1 MKKLLLGLIFSSCLF
16 LCSCGETENT
26 GVVYT
31 MDTVVTVSIYNDD
44 NFKEHFNKIKEIYKE
59 VDLVSNDYKSGKDSI
74 SIYDLNHEREA
85 YVSNTLLDIL
95 KESIRIYEK
104 TEGYFNPFIGS
115 LSHKWKDCMKENKVL
130 DSTTIN
136 DELEIMKNTSLRI
149 DGNHISIV
157 GDGNIDLGGIAKG
170 YATDVAKKYLE
181 DNQISSYYIDAG
193 NSSIAIGNK
202 MGKEY
207 TIGLSKPYDFNGYI
221 GIIKDKDKVI
231 SCSSPQ
237 NQYVNIDGNIYH
249 HLINPFNGYPSNKY
263 DSIFVFK
270 QNALEGD
277 AYSTALFNMGFD
289 KAVNFAKIN
298 NLDILMYSKDK
309 ILFQTEGVKLYE

>member
-1 MKKLLLGLIFSSCLF
+1 
-16 LCSCGETENT
+16 
-26 GVVYT
+26 
-31 MDTVVTVSIYNDD
+31 MDTVVTVSIYNDE

-59 VDLVSNDYKSGKDSI
+59 VENVSDDYKSGKDSV
-74 SIYDLNHEREA
+74 SIYDLNHAREA

-95 KESIRIYEK
+95 KESIRIYDK

-115 LSHKWKDCMKENKVL
+115 LSRKWKDAMKENKIL
-130 DSTTIN
+130 DSATIN
-136 DELEIMKNTSLRI
+136 EELEIMKNTSLKI

-170 YATDVAKKYLE
+170 YATNMAKKYLE
-181 DNQISSYYIDAG
+181 DSQISSYYIDAG

-202 MGKEY
+202 TGKEY

-237 NQYVNIDGNIYH
+237 NQYVTIDGNIYH
-249 HLINPFNGYPSNKY
+249 HLIHPFNGYPSSTY
-263 DSIFVFK
+263 DSIFVFN

-277 AYSTALFNMGFD
+277 AYSTAIFHMGFD
-289 KAVNFAKIN
+289 KALQFAKNN
-298 NLDILMYSKDK
+298 NLDILMYSNNK

>member
-1 MKKLLLGLIFSSCLF
+1 
-16 LCSCGETENT
+16 
-26 GVVYT
+26 
-31 MDTVVTVSIYNDD
+31 
-44 NFKEHFNKIKEIYKE
+44 
-59 VDLVSNDYKSGKDSI
+59 
-74 SIYDLNHEREA
+74 
-85 YVSNTLLDIL
+85 
-95 KESIRIYEK
+95 
-104 TEGYFNPFIGS
+104 
-115 LSHKWKDCMKENKVL
+115 
-130 DSTTIN
+130 
-136 DELEIMKNTSLRI
+136 
-149 DGNHISIV
+149 
-157 GDGNIDLGGIAKG
+157 
-170 YATDVAKKYLE
+170 
-181 DNQISSYYIDAG
+181 
-193 NSSIAIGNK
+193 

-263 DSIFVFK
+263 DSIFVFN

>member
-16 LCSCGETENT
+16 LCSCGEIENT
-26 GVVYT
+26 GVIYT
-31 MDTVVTVSIYNDD
+31 MDTVVTVSIYNDE

-59 VDLVSNDYKSGKDSI
+59 VENVSDDYKSGKDSV
-74 SIYDLNHEREA
+74 SIYDLNYAREA
-85 YVSNTLLDIL
+85 HVSNTLLDIL
-95 KESIRIYEK
+95 KESIRIYDK

-115 LSHKWKDCMKENKVL
+115 LSHKWKDAMKENKIL
-130 DSTTIN
+130 DSATIN
-136 DELEIMKNTSLRI
+136 EELEIMKKTSLKI

-157 GDGNIDLGGIAKG
+157 GNGNIDLGGIAKG
-170 YATDVAKKYLE
+170 YATNMAKKYLE
-181 DNQISSYYIDAG
+181 DSQISSYYIDAG

-237 NQYVNIDGNIYH
+237 NQYVTIDGNIYH
-249 HLINPFNGYPSNKY
+249 HLIHPFSGYPLNEY
-263 DSIFVFK
+263 DSIFVFN

-277 AYSTALFNMGFD
+277 AYSTAIFHMGFD
-289 KAVNFAKIN
+289 KALQFAKNN
-298 NLDILMYSKDK
+298 NLDILMYSNNK